1 MKHTATSAKTALSGP
16 AVASGLGGWASAPA
30 IAKQAN
36 RMIVRTTIRRTS
48 EYPCLRLCIT
58 SAPRRRVMPDAE
70 PPKPE
75 RHAQKDE
82 AERRRE
88 TEQFRRDT
96 GPIGAAE
103 HRRDRKVRDA
113 PERHDERQEVA
124 KPAGVQVERVLRR
137 LDAS

>member
-1 MKHTATSAKTALSGP
+1 
-16 AVASGLGGWASAPA
+16 
-30 IAKQAN
+30 
-36 RMIVRTTIRRTS
+36 
-48 EYPCLRLCIT
+48 
-58 SAPRRRVMPDAE
+58 MPDAE
-70 PPKPE
+70 APKPE

-103 HRRDRKVRDA
+103 HSRDRKVGDA